1 MAWWK
6 RWLPGHTED
15 SLEVDP
21 IRRPVVLGVDEIALE
36 GGLVRLGSESF
47 PLSEVF
53 VASVNRHPVLRDG
66 IGGSF
71 VLRRRY
77 VGKDGAAESAT
88 CRGTF
93 STDAWPVVE
102 RMIAGIERHGGV
114 VTRAEV
120 LDSAFRKAF
129 F

>member
-6 RWLPGHTED
+6 RWLPGQTPED
-15 SLEVDP
+15 DAVDAV
-21 IRRPVVLGVDEIALE
+21 RQPVVLGVDEIGLE
-36 GGLVRLGSESF
+36 GGHARVGSESF

-77 VGKDGAAESAT
+77 VGRDGAAEAAT

-102 RMIAGIERHGGV
+102 RMIAEIERNGGA